1 MKFSLLETKTQLQN
15 YFHNNPK
22 RIALAWIGVHI
33 FFFVI
38 APAVIQSPSIDMRAH
53 ITSALF
59 FITIFPT
66 MVISMLAYLFRPIS
80 VFINHTPG
88 LAILFFVLPILYY
101 GLFIFMCIAAK
112 DTQTKK
118 FKIFHRL
125 FTAWFT
131 YNLVVSLYFVVLVL
145 FYPAMLD

>member
-1 MKFSLLETKTQLQN
+1 VFGLL
-15 YFHNNPK
+15 FIH
-22 RIALAWIGVHI
+22 

-38 APAVIQSPSIDMRAH
+38 AQAVIQSPSIDMRAH

-66 MVISMLAYLFRPIS
+66 MIISMLAYLFRPVS
-80 VFINHTPG
+80 VLLNHTPG

-131 YNLVVSLYFVVLVL
+131 YNLVVSLYFVSLVL
-145 FYPAMLD
+145 LDPAMLD